1 VSVAAIAR
9 SRPRPGRLRRS
20 LTRIGT
26 ALLGIVLLIWSL
38 TPIYNMFLIALDPD
52 EGEIEFA
59 GHLWPPEISFE
70 GFADA
75 LSQEAR
81 YLEEFWRQFGNS
93 LYIGLLTM
101 ALTVVV
107 ASMAA
112 FALGRLRLGKASAIE
127 NTGLL
132 IYVVPAS
139 CLVIPLFRIMHLYG
153 LSDNRWAVIAA
164 QLCFTTPFAVL
175 ILRQYARL
183 IPLELDEAAR
193 LDGAS
198 PTQLFWRVYLPLMR
212 PALAVVA
219 SYALVVAWNDYVYQ
233 FVLLTSSRNT
243 TVSIMQAQLFADT
256 DAPWNAMMA
265 AAIVYALPPLLFFLL
280 LHRYTA
286 TGLSRRSRWR

>member
-1 VSVAAIAR
+1 MSVATAGMSRRVRRPLAR
-9 SRPRPGRLRRS
+9 MGA
-20 LTRIGT
+20 
-26 ALLGIVLLIWSL
+26 ALVGLALLIWSL
-38 TPIYNMFLIALDPD
+38 MPIYNMFLIALDPD

-81 YLEEFWRQFGNS
+81 YLEEFWHQFGNS

-101 ALTVVV
+101 ALTVLI
-107 ASMAA
+107 ASMAS
-112 FALGRLRLGKASAIE
+112 FALGRLRLGKAAAIG

-139 CLVIPLFRIMHLYG
+139 CLVIPLFRIMHAYG

-164 QLCFTTPFAVL
+164 QVCFATPFAVL

-198 PTQLFWRVYLPLMR
+198 AMQLYWRVYLPLMR

-219 SYALVVAWNDYVYQ
+219 SYALVIAWNDYVYQ
-233 FVLLTSSRNT
+233 FVLLTSMRNT

-265 AAIVYALPPLLFFLL
+265 AAIIYALPPLLVFFL

-286 TGLSRRSRWR
+286 AGLAGRAR

>member
-1 VSVAAIAR
+1 MSVAAVGRAR
-9 SRPRPGRLRRS
+9 ARPGRLRRP
-20 LTRIGT
+20 LARIGK
-26 ALLGIVLLIWSL
+26 ALLGVVLLIWSL

-70 GFADA
+70 GFQDA

-93 LYIGLLTM
+93 LYIGLLTT
-101 ALTVVV
+101 ALTVAV

-112 FALGRLRLGKASAIE
+112 FALGRLRSGKASAFE

-132 IYVVPAS
+132 IYVIPAS
-139 CLVIPLFRIMHLYG
+139 CLIIPLFRVMHLYG

-193 LDGAS
+193 LDGAT
-198 PTQLFWRVYLPLMR
+198 PMQLYWRVYLPLMR

-219 SYALVVAWNDYVYQ
+219 SYALVIAWNDYVYQ

-243 TVSIMQAQLFADT
+243 TVSMMQAQLFADT

-265 AAIVYALPPLLFFLL
+265 AAIVYALPPLLFFVLL
-280 LHRYTA
+280 YRRAA
-286 TGLSRRSRWR
+286 TGLARPRR